1 MEKDAVDLEMMLE
14 GKKNWFLPFNMLQ
27 SEANS
32 VQFQIWQKLSKKVW
46 VSGNSYVKYD
56 QRFLYYLGLL
66 ITKKVILNSIVGVSL
81 NEYNKRHTVVVAE
94 KSVLK
99 MFL

>member
-1 MEKDAVDLEMMLE
+1 M
-14 GKKNWFLPFNMLQ
+14 
-27 SEANS
+27 
-32 VQFQIWQKLSKKVW
+32 
-46 VSGNSYVKYD
+46 SGNSYVKYD

-99 MFL
+99 SVSIGNSCLHGSLVRGFQIGVLA

>member
-1 MEKDAVDLEMMLE
+1 MTEIKQKSL
-14 GKKNWFLPFNMLQ
+14 
-27 SEANS
+27 SE
-32 VQFQIWQKLSKKVW
+32 WQQLCKVW
-46 VSGNSYVKYD
+46 LAVP
-56 QRFLYYLGLL
+56 LL
-66 ITKKVILNSIVGVSL
+66 FGASDHKKVILNSIVGVSL

>member
-1 MEKDAVDLEMMLE
+1 MTEIKQKSL
-14 GKKNWFLPFNMLQ
+14 
-27 SEANS
+27 SE
-32 VQFQIWQKLSKKVW
+32 WQQLCKVW
-46 VSGNSYVKYD
+46 PAVP
-56 QRFLYYLGLL
+56 LL
-66 ITKKVILNSIVGVSL
+66 FGASDHKKVILNSIVGVSL

>member
-1 MEKDAVDLEMMLE
+1 MTEIKQKSLSEWQQLCKVWSAVPLLFGASDH
-14 GKKNWFLPFNMLQ
+14 
-27 SEANS
+27 
-32 VQFQIWQKLSKKVW
+32 KKV
-46 VSGNSYVKYD
+46 
-56 QRFLYYLGLL
+56 
-66 ITKKVILNSIVGVSL
+66 TLNSIVGVSL

>member
-1 MEKDAVDLEMMLE
+1 MTEIKQKSL
-14 GKKNWFLPFNMLQ
+14 
-27 SEANS
+27 SE
-32 VQFQIWQKLSKKVW
+32 WQQLCKVW
-46 VSGNSYVKYD
+46 SAVP
-56 QRFLYYLGLL
+56 LL
-66 ITKKVILNSIVGVSL
+66 FGASDHKKVILNSIVGVSL

>member
-1 MEKDAVDLEMMLE
+1 MTEIKQKSL
-14 GKKNWFLPFNMLQ
+14 
-27 SEANS
+27 SE
-32 VQFQIWQKLSKKVW
+32 WQQLCKVW
-46 VSGNSYVKYD
+46 SAV
-56 QRFLYYLGLL
+56 LL
-66 ITKKVILNSIVGVSL
+66 LFGASDHKKVILNSIVGVSL

>member
-1 MEKDAVDLEMMLE
+1 MTEIKQKSLSEWQQLCKIWSAV
-14 GKKNWFLPFNMLQ
+14 P
-27 SEANS
+27 
-32 VQFQIWQKLSKKVW
+32 
-46 VSGNSYVKYD
+46 
-56 QRFLYYLGLL
+56 LL
-66 ITKKVILNSIVGVSL
+66 FGASDHKKVILNSIVGVSL

>member
-1 MEKDAVDLEMMLE
+1 MTEIKQKSL
-14 GKKNWFLPFNMLQ
+14 
-27 SEANS
+27 SE
-32 VQFQIWQKLSKKVW
+32 WQQLCKVW
-46 VSGNSYVKYD
+46 SAIP
-56 QRFLYYLGLL
+56 LL
-66 ITKKVILNSIVGVSL
+66 FGASDHKKVILNSIVGVSL

>member
-1 MEKDAVDLEMMLE
+1 MTEIKQKSL
-14 GKKNWFLPFNMLQ
+14 
-27 SEANS
+27 SE
-32 VQFQIWQKLSKKVW
+32 WQQLCKVW
-46 VSGNSYVKYD
+46 SAVP
-56 QRFLYYLGLL
+56 LL
-66 ITKKVILNSIVGVSL
+66 FGASDHKKVILNSNVGVGL